1 MILGRFKGGR
11 ASSVS
16 PVIEETAV
24 VTADCPPTNPEAA
37 SAVVLLPTKS
47 LTDRSSRKNRRP
59 DSTVPGVVVAPDPGR
74 LRFDNEPP
82 RLLWPNK
89 PWA

>member
-16 PVIEETAV
+16 PVIDDTAA
-24 VTADCPPTNPEAA
+24 VTADCPPTNPDAA
-37 SAVVLLPTKS
+37 SADVLLPTKS
-47 LTDRSSRKNRRP
+47 LTDRSSRKKRRP
-59 DSTVPGVVVAPDPGR
+59 DSAVPGVDVAPGR
-74 LRFDNEPP
+74 IRFDSEPP
-82 RLLWPNK
+82 RLRSPNK